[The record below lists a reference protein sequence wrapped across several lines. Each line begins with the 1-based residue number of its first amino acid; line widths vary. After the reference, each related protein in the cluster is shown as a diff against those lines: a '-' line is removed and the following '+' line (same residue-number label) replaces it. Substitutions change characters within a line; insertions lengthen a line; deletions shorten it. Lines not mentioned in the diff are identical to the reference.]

1 MKRIKIRKR
10 LGKRFLVCLLAT
22 SVVMPTSLHVGAVTL
37 TDIQKQKEQAEKEKK
52 QTQKE
57 LDNVQSEIDAM
68 EGDRENAEAEIEEID
83 EELVDILLSI
93 DILDEDISNK
103 KTEIDEAQIE
113 YDEAVVN
120 EEEQKKAM
128 NRRIKFMYEKGDVS
142 YMTLLLES
150 QSLAE
155 AVNKQDYT
163 EKLYAYDRVLL
174 EQYQE
179 TKVAVLDKKER
190 LETELS
196 ELEEIEQDF
205 VEQKESLQAM
215 IDERQEILDNF
226 DEQLS
231 AAKEKANSYKDQIR
245 QQASEIK
252 QIEQVEAAKK
262 AEEEAKRKAEE
273 AAKKKAEEEARKKAE
288 EAAANSEQSSE
299 SSESSESSAP
309 SEPASPGDSSK
320 GQEIANY
327 ACQFVGNPYVA
338 GGTSLTEGCDCS
350 GFTSSVYAHFGI
362 SLPRSS
368 YAQSAAGRAV
378 SYAEAQPGDV
388 MYYGGHVAIYI
399 GNNQIVHASTA
410 ATGIKISNAS
420 YRTVITIRRFV

>member
-1 MKRIKIRKR
+1 MKRIRDGKR
-10 LGKRFLVCLLAT
+10 LGKRFLVGLLAV
-22 SVVMPTSLHVGAVTL
+22 SVIMPTSYSVGAVTL
-37 TDIQKQKEQAEKEKK
+37 TDIQKQKEAAEKEKK
-52 QTQKE
+52 QAQKQ
-57 LDNVQSEIDAM
+57 LDSVQSEIDAM
-68 EGDRENAEAEIEEID
+68 EDDKENAEAEIQEID
-83 EELVDILLSI
+83 EELVDVLLSI
-93 DILDEDISNK
+93 DILNEDISNK
-103 KTEIDEAQIE
+103 KTQIDEAQVE

-120 EEEQKKAM
+120 EDEQKKAM

-174 EQYQE
+174 QQYQD
-179 TKVAVLDKKER
+179 TKVAVQDKKAK
-190 LETELS
+190 LENELS
-196 ELEEIEQDF
+196 ELEEIEQDYL
-205 VEQKESLQAM
+205 EQKESLQAM
-215 IDERQEILDNF
+215 IDERQEVLDNF

-231 AAKEKANSYKDQIR
+231 AAKEKANSYKNQIR

-252 QIEQVEAAKK
+252 QIEQAEAAKK
-262 AEEEAKRKAEE
+262 AEEE
-273 AAKKKAEEEARKKAE
+273 AKKKAEEEARKKAE
-288 EAAANSEQSSE
+288 AENGAQATE
-299 SSESSESSAP
+299 SAEPSQP

-320 GQEIANY
+320 GQEIANF

-378 SYAEAQPGDV
+378 SYAEAQPGDI

>member
-1 MKRIKIRKR
+1 MKRIRGQRR
-10 LGKRFLVCLLAT
+10 LGKRLLVGLM
-22 SVVMPTSLHVGAVTL
+22 VMTMIVPMARGVGAVTL
-37 TDIQKQKEQAEKEKK
+37 TDIQKQKEEAEREKK
-52 QTQKE
+52 ETQKE

-68 EGDRENAEAEIEEID
+68 EGDKENAEAEIEEID

-93 DILDEDISNK
+93 DIINEDIANK
-103 KTEIDEAQIE
+103 KAEIEAAQVE
-113 YDEAVVN
+113 YDESVIR

-179 TKVAVLDKKER
+179 TKAAVAEKQVK

-196 ELEEIEQDF
+196 ELEEIDQDLQ
-205 VEQKESLQAM
+205 EQKDSLQAM

-231 AAKEKANSYKDQIR
+231 AARDKANSYKDQIR

-252 QIEQVEAAKK
+252 QIEQAEAAKK

-273 AAKKKAEEEARKKAE
+273 AARKKAEEEAKKKAAE
-288 EAAANSEQSSE
+288 EAAANGEQSSE
-299 SSESSESSAP
+299 SSDTPEPP
-309 SEPASPGDSSK
+309 SEPASPGDASK
-320 GQEIANY
+320 GQEIANF

-368 YAQSAAGRAV
+368 YAQSAAGRPV
-378 SYAEAQPGDV
+378 TYAEAQPGDV